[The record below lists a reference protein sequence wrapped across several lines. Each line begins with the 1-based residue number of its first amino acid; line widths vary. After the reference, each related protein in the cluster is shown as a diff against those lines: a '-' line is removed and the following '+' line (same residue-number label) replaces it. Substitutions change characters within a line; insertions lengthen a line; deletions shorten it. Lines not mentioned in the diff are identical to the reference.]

1 MRFRRLMARARTPGR
16 QRRPWHVAVVT
27 VAVAV
32 SFVALPATSSAQSS
46 GAEKKEELQHQI
58 GDASAQELQ
67 ALQQLQGIRDEK
79 AAIDA
84 RVAELDQQISAA
96 QARLAEREAEAS
108 RLAAEYEKVRQRVVT
123 AQSKLDRAQAT
134 LDDTAAQMYRSARN
148 GSQYETALAAPP
160 AAMVQSDAYLDT
172 VSAKRRRIVE
182 KVERLRDEIE
192 TKRRA
197 VEADKHDADA
207 ARAAAQ
213 AERDTI
219 GTLRAE
225 IEPARAQAAERQAAE
240 EQALASIQARKAE
253 FEGELAALQ
262 AASASVTQLLAG
274 GSRGTASNPCEA
286 RPVPGEIRSGFGSRV
301 HPIYGTTRMHSGV
314 DMAAGMG
321 EPIRACRAGTV
332 IQAGWNGGYGNTIVV
347 DHGGGMATLYAHQSS
362 LAAGVGA
369 QVGAGEVIG
378 YVGSTG
384 ASTGPHLH
392 FEVRRNGNPVDPVPY
407 L

>member
-1 MRFRRLMARARTPGR
+1 MARARTPGSR
-16 QRRPWHVAVVT
+16 THRSRLALIALVIAASSVT
-27 VAVAV
+27 
-32 SFVALPATSSAQSS
+32 LPATSSAQSS
-46 GAEKKEELQHQI
+46 GGKKEELQHQI

-67 ALQQLQGIRDEK
+67 ALQQLQAIRDEK

-84 RVAELDQQISAA
+84 RVAALDQQISAT
-96 QARLAEREAEAS
+96 QSRLAEREADAR
-108 RLAAEYEKVRQRVVT
+108 RLAAEYEKVRQQLVT

-160 AAMVQSDAYLDT
+160 EAMVQSAAYLDT
-172 VSAKRRRIVE
+172 ISVKRRRIVE
-182 KVERLRDEIE
+182 KIERLRDEIDAQ
-192 TKRRA
+192 RRA
-197 VEADKHDADA
+197 VEEDRNAADA
-207 ARAAAQ
+207 ARAAARS
-213 AERDTI
+213 ERDAI
-219 GTLRAE
+219 AALRAE

-240 EQALASIQARKAE
+240 EQALATIQARKAE

-274 GSRGTASNPCEA
+274 GSRGTASTPCDA

-301 HPIYGTTRMHSGV
+301 HPIYGTIRMHNGV
-314 DMAAGMG
+314 DMAAAIG
-321 EPIRACRAGTV
+321 EPIYACRAGTV
-332 IQAGWNGGYGNTIVV
+332 LQAGWNGGYGNTIVI

-362 LAAGVGA
+362 LGAGVGA
-369 QVGAGEVIG
+369 QVGAGQVIG
-378 YVGSTG
+378 YAGSTG

-392 FEVRRNGNPVDPVPY
+392 FEVRQNGNPVDPVPY